1 VVDET
6 KLEVDGQE
14 VYVCAGIG
22 VDTFTNQRFV
32 SHRTARRFET
42 FEVIHVDVSR
52 GRSSLDAFFLLREL
66 LKRCHGKPL
75 VKTDRRPWYNWALE
89 TLGCDYEKETFGG
102 RSLRHGPVSSS
113 TEPRCSGIDFLTT
126 VQYTQPNAG

>member
-14 VYVCAGIG
+14 VYVWAGID

-32 SHRTARRFET
+32 SHKTARRFET

-52 GRSSLDAFFLLREL
+52 GLLVLMLFCSFENSWRT
-66 LKRCHGKPL
+66 
-75 VKTDRRPWYNWALE
+75 VV
-89 TLGCDYEKETFGG
+89 
-102 RSLRHGPVSSS
+102 VS
-113 TEPRCSGIDFLTT
+113 RW
-126 VQYTQPNAG
+126 